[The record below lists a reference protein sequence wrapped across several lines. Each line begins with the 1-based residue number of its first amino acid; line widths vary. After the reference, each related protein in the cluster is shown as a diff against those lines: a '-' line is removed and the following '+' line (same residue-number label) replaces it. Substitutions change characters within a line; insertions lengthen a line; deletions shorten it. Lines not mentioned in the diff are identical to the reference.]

1 MGPQRTPVRGTAPF
15 RVAIFGYHSWTSRAP
30 RPGAK
35 TNIRRPKIDAK
46 NPYRTHD
53 AGSLRKENVGETV
66 RLAGWVHR
74 RRDHGGLIFID
85 LRDRWGITQV
95 TFHPERPEVFATAE
109 TLRPEWSVTV
119 EGEVTARPAGNENP
133 ELPTGEIEVQATS
146 LRVLNTSETP
156 PFEIERDRPVD
167 ETLRLRYRYLDLRRE
182 KMRDN
187 IAFRHRVVKYMRD
200 FLDDR
205 GFLEIE
211 TPLLTASTP
220 EGARDYLVPSRLYP
234 GQFYALPQS
243 PQQFKQLLMVAG
255 FERYFQ
261 IARALRDEDQ
271 RGDRQPEHTQLDL
284 EMSYTTQDEVLGL
297 IEELFTGIVE
307 DLTEKKIHQKPFPR
321 LTYAEAMDRFGSDKP
336 DIRFGLEIEDVSR
349 VVASSEFKVF
359 SGAVRSG
366 GSVRGIAVGGLGD
379 LSRGKIEGEI
389 TDQAKLGGARGLA
402 FMKAEPDGL
411 KGPIAKFFSDEEQV
425 QLKESLGAKDGDYL
439 FFVADKDP
447 VVFESL
453 GRLRLYFRDRLGLAD
468 DDVLGLCWV
477 TDFPLFEWNEDEGR
491 VEPMHHMFTMPRE
504 GDLDLLEAE
513 PLKVIGQLYD
523 LVANGTELASGSI
536 RIHRPDI
543 QQRVFDVIGINAEEA
558 ERRFGAMLTAFRYG
572 APPHGGI
579 APGIDRLIMV
589 LRDQPNIREVMAFPK
604 TQAARD
610 EMMDAPGPVSEDQL
624 KELHITPR
632 RRPPDEAGTDPTA
645 RPAEGNN

>member
-1 MGPQRTPVRGTAPF
+1 MDR
-15 RVAIFGYHSWTSRAP
+15 H
-30 RPGAK
+30 
-35 TNIRRPKIDAK
+35 
-46 NPYRTHD
+46 NPYRTQD
-53 AGSLRKENVGETV
+53 AGGLRKENVGEKT

-95 TFHPERPEVFATAE
+95 TFHPEREEVFSMAE
-109 TLRPEWSVTV
+109 TLRPEWSISI
-119 EGEVTARPAGNENP
+119 EGEVTARPPGNENP
-133 ELPTGEIEVQATS
+133 ELPTGDVEVQATG
-146 LRVLNTSETP
+146 LRVLNPSETP

-167 ETLRLRYRYLDLRRE
+167 ETLRLKYRYLDLRRE

-187 IAFRHRVVKYMRD
+187 ILFRHRVVKHIRD
-200 FLDDR
+200 FLDARD
-205 GFLEIE
+205 FVEIE

-220 EGARDYLVPSRLYP
+220 EGARDYLVPARLYP

-297 IEELFTGIVE
+297 VEGLFTEIVE
-307 DLTEKKIHQKPFPR
+307 GLAGKTIHQKPFPR

-336 DIRFGLEIEDVSR
+336 DIRFGLEIRDVSPI
-349 VVASSEFKVF
+349 VATSEFKVF
-359 SGAVRSG
+359 SGAVGSG

-389 TDQAKLGGARGLA
+389 TDVAKSGDARGLA
-402 FMKAEPDGL
+402 FMKAEAEDL
-411 KGPIAKFFSDEEQV
+411 TGPIAKFFSREEQDA
-425 QLKESLGAKDGDYL
+425 LREALGAREGDYL

-453 GRLRLYFRDRLGLAD
+453 GRLRLHFRDRLGLAD
-468 DDVLGLCWV
+468 EETLGLCWI

-504 GDLDLLEAE
+504 EDLPLLETD

-543 QQRVFDVIGINAEEA
+543 QQRVFDVIGIGAEEA

-579 APGIDRLIMV
+579 APGIDRLIML

-610 EMMDAPGPVSEDQL
+610 EMMDAPGPVAEEQL
-624 KELHITPR
+624 KELHIALR
-632 RRPPDEAGTDPTA
+632 RRPEGPQGSDPAA
-645 RPAEGNN
+645 RPSEGNN

>member
-1 MGPQRTPVRGTAPF
+1 MDGQ
-15 RVAIFGYHSWTSRAP
+15 
-30 RPGAK
+30 
-35 TNIRRPKIDAK
+35 
-46 NPYRTHD
+46 NPYRTQD
-53 AGSLRKENVGETV
+53 AGGLRKENVGEKT

-95 TFHPERPEVFATAE
+95 TFHPKREEVFSTAE
-109 TLRPEWSVTV
+109 KLRPEWSISI
-119 EGEVTARPAGNENP
+119 EGNVTARPPGNENP
-133 ELPTGEIEVQATS
+133 ELPTGEIEVQATG
-146 LRVLNTSETP
+146 LRVLNPSQTP
-156 PFEIERDRPVD
+156 PFEIERERPVD
-167 ETLRLRYRYLDLRRE
+167 ETLRLKYRYLDLRRE

-187 IAFRHRVVKYMRD
+187 ILFRHRVVKHIRD
-200 FLDDR
+200 FLDARD
-205 GFLEIE
+205 FVEIE

-220 EGARDYLVPSRLYP
+220 EGARDYLVPARLYP

-271 RGDRQPEHTQLDL
+271 RGDRQPEHTQLDV
-284 EMSYTTQDEVLGL
+284 EMSYTTQNEVLDL
-297 IEELFTGIVE
+297 IEGLFAEIVE
-307 DLTEKKIHQKPFPR
+307 DLAGKTIYQKPFPR

-336 DIRFGLEIEDVSR
+336 DIRFGLELEDVSEI
-349 VVASSEFKVF
+349 AATSGFKVF
-359 SGAVRSG
+359 SGAVGSG

-389 TDQAKLGGARGLA
+389 TAVAKTGGARGLA
-402 FMKAEPDGL
+402 FMKAEADGL
-411 KGPIAKFFSDEEQV
+411 TGSVAKFFSEEEQNA
-425 QLKESLGAKDGDYL
+425 LRERLGAREGDYV

-447 VVFESL
+447 VVLESL
-453 GRLRLYFRDRLGLAD
+453 GRLRLHFRDRLGLAD
-468 DDVLGLCWV
+468 EGTLGLCWV
-477 TDFPLFEWNEDEGR
+477 TDFPLFEWNEEEGR
-491 VEPMHHMFTMPRE
+491 IESMHHMFTMPRE
-504 GDLDLLEAE
+504 EDVPLLETE
-513 PLKVIGQLYD
+513 PLRVIGQLYD

-543 QQRVFDVIGINAEEA
+543 QQRVFDVIGIGAEEA

-579 APGIDRLIMV
+579 APGIDRLIML

-610 EMMDAPGPVSEDQL
+610 EMMDAPGPVAEEQL
-624 KELHITPR
+624 KELHIALR
-632 RRPPDEAGTDPTA
+632 RRPEGPQGSDPVA
-645 RPAEGNN
+645 RPSEGNN

>member
-1 MGPQRTPVRGTAPF
+1 MD
-15 RVAIFGYHSWTSRAP
+15 
-30 RPGAK
+30 
-35 TNIRRPKIDAK
+35 PKS
-46 NPYRTHD
+46 PYRTQD
-53 AGSLRKENVGETV
+53 AGGLRRENVGETA

-74 RRDHGGLIFID
+74 RRDHGGLVFID
-85 LRDRWGITQV
+85 LRDRWGITQI
-95 TFHPERPEVFATAE
+95 TFHPENADVFSTAE
-109 TLRPEWSVTV
+109 SLRPEWSISV
-119 EGEVTARPAGNENP
+119 EGEVTARPQGNENP

-167 ETLRLRYRYLDLRRE
+167 ETLRLKYRYLDLRRE

-187 IAFRHRVVKYMRD
+187 ILFRHRVVKHMRD
-200 FLDDR
+200 FLDRRD
-205 GFLEIE
+205 FVEIE

-220 EGARDYLVPSRLYP
+220 EGARDYLVPARLYP

-284 EMSYTTQDEVLGL
+284 EMSYTTQDEVLAL
-297 IEELFTGIVE
+297 IEELFTEIVE
-307 DLTEKKIHQKPFPR
+307 GLTEKTIHQKPFPR

-336 DIRFGLEIEDVSR
+336 DIRFGLEIQDVSG
-349 VVASSEFKVF
+349 VAADSGFKVF
-359 SGAVRSG
+359 SGAVASG

-379 LSRGKIEGEI
+379 LSRGRIEGEI
-389 TDQAKLGGARGLA
+389 TDAAKTGGARGLA
-402 FMKAEPDGL
+402 YMRVEEGSL
-411 KGPIAKFFSDEEQV
+411 KGPIAKFFSEEEQAA
-425 QLKESLGAKDGDYL
+425 LRHALGAEEGDYL

-453 GRLRLYFRDRLGLAD
+453 GRLRLHFRDRLGLAD
-468 DDVLGLCWV
+468 DGVLGLCWV

-504 GDLDLLEAE
+504 EHMDLLETE

-543 QQRVFDVIGINAEEA
+543 QQRVFDVIGIGAEEA

-624 KELHITPR
+624 KELHIALR
-632 RRPPDEAGTDPTA
+632 RQPAPPQGSDPAA
-645 RPAEGNN
+645 RPSEGNN